1 MTAIDDRPRTDWSG
15 QLAGIDVAGE
25 LEIEC
30 APPKP
35 EPMTLEELI
44 ALQNRTTAA
53 RRAAE
58 HQRRVAELEKL
69 ERLRREV
76 FEGYYCYCSP
86 SRGALF
92 QEPRRERRARRRV
105 SPMAVALVMIAYM
118 AMLIV
123 LVGVM

>member
-30 APPKP
+30 APT
-35 EPMTLEELI
+35 PMTLEKMM
-44 ALQNRTTAA
+44 ALQTQVYEERQLRMA
-53 RRAAE
+53 RQAQTRLML
-58 HQRRVAELEKL
+58 QLEQ
-69 ERLRREV
+69 ERRET
-76 FEGYYCYCSP
+76 FGDHGEFYCYCSP

-92 QEPRRERRARRRV
+92 QEQQRRARRRV